1 MSNPKSYH
9 QQLKPDETFGR
20 PSFRNSSNNTS
31 LRFSVPT
38 AGYSGWKIWLS
49 NVSASFTKCSSSY
62 SSFTE
67 CVLLLFSYCC
77 DTRQAGCVSLSLF
90 SLCVITKCIHAHGS
104 ITYYVNC
111 CVYYLYMGVDYW
123 AVCHHH
129 HMIIVVIVMSWLLLR
144 LRLCLFTDVPYIYT
158 FVYFN
163 IAACE

>member
-67 CVLLLFSYCC
+67 SLIVVII
-77 DTRQAGCVSLSLF
+77 AGYPSSWMRVPVSLLIV
-90 SLCVITKCIHAHGS
+90 CYNKMYTCAW
-104 ITYYVNC
+104 
-111 CVYYLYMGVDYW
+111 VYYLLRQLLCILFVYGCRLLSCLSSSSYDYCCY
-123 AVCHHH
+123 CH
-129 HMIIVVIVMSWLLLR
+129 VLAAPALETMSIYR
-144 LRLCLFTDVPYIYT
+144 CTVYIY
-158 FVYFN
+158 FCVF
-163 IAACE
+163 

>member
-90 SLCVITKCIHAHGS
+90 SLCVITKYTCAW
-104 ITYYVNC
+104 
-111 CVYYLYMGVDYW
+111 VYYLLRQLLCILFVYGCRLLSCLSSSSYDYCCY
-123 AVCHHH
+123 CH
-129 HMIIVVIVMSWLLLR
+129 VLAAPALETMSIYR
-144 LRLCLFTDVPYIYT
+144 CTVYIYT
-158 FVYFN
+158 FV
-163 IAACE
+163 